1 MKLLTTMIT
10 AAAAILLGALVLSCN
25 VQQKAINTFNK
36 NIGLAAEYCANK
48 FPVKDTVIIR
58 KDSISFDTLVL
69 ENMVID
75 TIHSVYNDTV
85 FQTVTK
91 TLPAKTI
98 TKTVT
103 QVKEVVRENTARVK
117 QLELS
122 GIACQQEN
130 SELREDN
137 EAKAVKISSLKK
149 ERNKWRLYFFILL
162 FVSIGWQTKKLWLK
176 FI

>member
-10 AAAAILLGALVLSCN
+10 AAAAILLMALVLSCN

-36 NIGLAAEYCANK
+36 HPELSSLYCAEK
-48 FPVKDTVIIR
+48 YPVKDTVIIR

-98 TKTVT
+98 TKTIT
-103 QVKEVVRENTARVK
+103 QVKEVIRENTARVK

-122 GIACQQEN
+122 LQACDLVNNDLSKE
-130 SELREDN
+130 
-137 EAKAVKISSLKK
+137 VKT
-149 ERNKWRLYFFILL
+149 
-162 FVSIGWQTKKLWLK
+162 QTDRGNGGNVPVLSAADCSGVP
-176 FI
+176 

>member
-36 NIGLAAEYCANK
+36 HPELSSLYCAEK
-48 FPVKDTVIIR
+48 YPVKDTVIIR

-103 QVKEVVRENTARVK
+103 QVKEVIRENTERVK
-117 QLELS
+117 QLEMSLQ
-122 GIACQQEN
+122 ACDLVN
-130 SELREDN
+130 SDLTKE
-137 EAKAVKISSLKK
+137 VKEQTDRANDFKK
-149 ERNKWRLYFFILL
+149 LRNKWRLYFFILL
-162 FVSIGWQTKKLWLK
+162 AAVVGWKFRKLIFK

>member
-1 MKLLTTMIT
+1 MKLFYSFIL
-10 AAAAILLGALVLSCN
+10 AAMLIMLAALVLSCN

-36 NIGLAAEYCANK
+36 HPELSSLYCAEK
-48 FPVKDTVIIR
+48 YPVKDTVIIR
-58 KDSISFDTLVL
+58 KDSVSFDTLVL

-122 GIACQQEN
+122 GVALQQEN
-130 SELREDN
+130 SELQEDN
-137 EAKAVKISSLKK
+137 EAKAVKISALKK

-162 FVSIGWQTKKLWLK
+162 IVSIAWNFRKLIFK
-176 FI
+176 II